1 MGWTGIIFSL
11 TAGDLGKKSISQLT
25 KTSQSTSYFN
35 TKYLG
40 NIAGM
45 IASLGSIL
53 ITYPFEYAYVRLVTD
68 KQPFETNGEKNLM
81 ASEMSFQKHCN
92 LMEFEVYIEECL
104 QVLQELL
111 CIEFHILDCTIYGEH
126 CLLHH
131 IL

>member
-45 IASLGSIL
+45 IVSLGSIL

-68 KQPFETNGEKNLM
+68 KQPFETNGEKKFNGIR
-81 ASEMSFQKHCN
+81 N
-92 LMEFEVYIEECL
+92 
-104 QVLQELL
+104 VLSKTL
-111 CIEFHILDCTIYGEH
+111 
-126 CLLHH
+126 
-131 IL
+131 